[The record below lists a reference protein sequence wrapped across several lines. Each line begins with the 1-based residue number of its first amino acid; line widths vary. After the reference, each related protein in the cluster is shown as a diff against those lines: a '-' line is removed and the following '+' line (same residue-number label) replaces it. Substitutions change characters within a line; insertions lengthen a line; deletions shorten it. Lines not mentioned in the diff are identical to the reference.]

1 MDSIKIFIPA
11 TVSNVTCGFD
21 ILGFPVEAPGDIMI
35 FRKTEK
41 KEIHIIRIKGAD
53 NLPYDADKNIA
64 GVVSRKMLEEAG
76 MPFGLEIEM
85 EKGIK
90 PGSGIGSSGA
100 SAAGTAVAVNNLLD
114 SRFSKKELVPF
125 AMLGE
130 ISASGTRHADNVAP
144 AIYGGF
150 ILIRSYEPL
159 DIIRLDYPGDL
170 YCAIIHPMVEIRTK
184 DARDILK
191 KNLALKNA
199 VKQWGNV
206 AGLIAG
212 LFRKDYDLIA
222 RSMEDVIAEPVR
234 SLLIPGYDGLKKAA
248 LQAGA
253 LGCGISGSGPS
264 VFALTRGEETA
275 RRVKQALSRAYK
287 NTGINYHTYV
297 SKIATDGVKILSD
310 LNSV

>member
-1 MDSIKIFIPA
+1 METIKIFVPA

-35 FRKTEK
+35 FRKTQE
-41 KEIHIIRIKGAD
+41 KEIRITHIKGAD
-53 NLPYDADKNIA
+53 DLPTEASKNIA
-64 GVVSRKMLEEAG
+64 GVVSREMLEQND

-100 SAAGTAVAVNNLLD
+100 SAAGTAFAVNYLLGNRY
-114 SRFSKKELVPF
+114 SEIELIPF

-130 ISASGTRHADNVAP
+130 QSASGTQHADNVAP

-150 ILIRSYEPL
+150 VLIRSYHPL
-159 DIIRLDYPGDL
+159 DIIRLNYPKDL
-170 YCAIIHPMVEIRTK
+170 YCTVFHPQVEIKTR

-191 KNLALKNA
+191 KMLPLQNA

-206 AGLIAG
+206 AGLVAG
-212 LFRKDYDLIA
+212 LLQKNYGLIA
-222 RSMEDVIAEPVR
+222 RSMEDIVAEPVR
-234 SLLIPGYDGLKKAA
+234 SLLIPDYDKLKISA
-248 LQAGA
+248 LEAGA

-264 VFALTRGEETA
+264 LFALSQGEQVA
-275 RRVKQALSRAYK
+275 SLVKEAMTRAYAD
-287 NTGINYHTYV
+287 TGIEYLAYV
-297 SKIATDGVKILSD
+297 SKISTDGVKIIST
-310 LNSV
+310 